1 VLTTA
6 RCGYVSTSYEALKK
20 HTPMNN
26 FSSAWYVIYTR
37 PRHEKRVVEH
47 LAQLN
52 IETFLPCIVTLRK
65 WHDRKKYLEV
75 PLFPSYV
82 FVYLK
87 TAQEYFDSLN
97 GKKIAHIFRF

>member
-1 VLTTA
+1 
-6 RCGYVSTSYEALKK
+6 
-20 HTPMNN
+20 MNN
-26 FSSAWYVIYTR
+26 FSFAWYVIYTR

-47 LAQLN
+47 LAQVN

-82 FVYLK
+82 FVHLK
-87 TAQEYFDSLN
+87 AAQEYFDSLN
-97 GKKIAHIFRF
+97 GKKNCTYPRF

>member
-1 VLTTA
+1 
-6 RCGYVSTSYEALKK
+6 
-20 HTPMNN
+20 TPMNN

-37 PRHEKRVVEH
+37 PCHEKRAVEH

-65 WHDRKKYLEV
+65 WHDRKKYLEA
-75 PLFPSYV
+75 PLFPSYA
-82 FVYLK
+82 FVHLK

-97 GKKIAHIFRF
+97 NESVLYYVKNGKKIAHIPDSVVDDIK